1 MIYREQTPADVP
13 MAFLIRAAA
22 RENPMPLISGLK
34 FLGITVEGEARKLA
48 TTHKGFVC
56 EDDGLV
62 IGFVIAD
69 GSTGELWVLSVWPEY
84 EGKGIGRQAHDSRAG
99 LALQQRVG
107 KTLAHHRGKT
117 VPSAD
122 PLPKAWLE
130 DHWD

>member
-62 IGFVIAD
+62 VGFVIAD
-69 GSTGELWVLSVWPEY
+69 GGTGANFGCYRFGPNTRARASV
-84 EGKGIGRQAHDSRAG
+84 AS
-99 LALQQRVG
+99 L
-107 KTLAHHRGKT
+107 
-117 VPSAD
+117 
-122 PLPKAWLE
+122 
-130 DHWD
+130 